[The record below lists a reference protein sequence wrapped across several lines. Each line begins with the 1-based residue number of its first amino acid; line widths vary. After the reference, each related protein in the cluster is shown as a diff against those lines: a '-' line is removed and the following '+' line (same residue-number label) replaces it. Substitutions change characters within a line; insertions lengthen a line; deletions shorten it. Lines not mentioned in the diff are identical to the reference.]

1 MCVCL
6 CVYFTQGRV
15 RSSVRVLTYALPSV
29 CIHMVIWISR
39 ETRAGSPT
47 TCLNY
52 SRCFGWKLDHLEDP
66 FYRHQA
72 PPLAPRERERERG
85 GGTEKGDRWKGKR
98 IPHLLSV
105 VCSPKQAEWIIQR
118 WCIIPKEPSA
128 NLQSCRCHVEE
139 LLRTPRDCLEG
150 SRTVASSLNFL
161 YVSISLIFL
170 QFWKKLLCPWWF
182 ESK

>member
-1 MCVCL
+1 MCVL
-6 CVYFTQGRV
+6 
-15 RSSVRVLTYALPSV
+15 YAEEST
-29 CIHMVIWISR
+29 R
-39 ETRAGSPT
+39 ECTRAYVCASICLYTHGNLNQPRNSSRLAHHVSELFKVLWLKTRSPGGSVLPPP
-47 TCLNY
+47 
-52 SRCFGWKLDHLEDP
+52 S
-66 FYRHQA
+66 A
-72 PPLAPRERERERG
+72 PARSERERERG

-139 LLRTPRDCLEG
+139 LLRTPGDCLEG